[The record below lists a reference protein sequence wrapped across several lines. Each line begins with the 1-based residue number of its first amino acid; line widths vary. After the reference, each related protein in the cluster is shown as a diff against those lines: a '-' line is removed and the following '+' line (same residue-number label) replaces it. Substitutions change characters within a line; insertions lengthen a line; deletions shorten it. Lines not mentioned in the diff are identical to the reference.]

1 MRRTKTLALWAI
13 LCCGSLSGR
22 AEVDSFTIC
31 SPAAVGRIEV
41 RYFLAGAFGGYGGFV
56 RDSDEDG
63 AYRIPLEQDGRMGT
77 NLKAIL
83 YAQGC
88 QFTILF
94 SAFALRFNTNR
105 DVRLSATLLDH
116 PRRKGLGGSV
126 IHPGSGCGGPLSFTL
141 GSYTLQ
147 L

>member
-1 MRRTKTLALWAI
+1 M
-13 LCCGSLSGR
+13 
-22 AEVDSFTIC
+22 DSFTIR

-56 RDSDEDG
+56 GDSDEDG
-63 AYRIPLEQDGRMGT
+63 AYRIPLERDGSMGT

-83 YAQGC
+83 YAQRC
-88 QFTILF
+88 QFAILF
-94 SAFALRFNTNR
+94 SGFRLRFNTNR

-116 PRRKGLGGSV
+116 PRRKDLGGPV
-126 IHPGSGCGGPLSFTL
+126 IHPGSGCGGPLSFIM
-141 GSYTLQ
+141 GSYTLR